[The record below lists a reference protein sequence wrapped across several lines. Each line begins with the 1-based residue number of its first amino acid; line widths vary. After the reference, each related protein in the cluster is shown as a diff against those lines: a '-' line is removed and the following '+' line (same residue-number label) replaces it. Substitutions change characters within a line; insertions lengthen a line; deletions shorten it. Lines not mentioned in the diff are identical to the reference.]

1 MDIARERLAHSFLLA
16 SPWSSGRE
24 VVRALGAV
32 QAQDYDGA
40 KWALSLRTSGVT
52 DEAIEREFAAGSIL
66 RTHVLR
72 PTWHFVDPADIRWM
86 LALTGPRVVK
96 RMAPYDRK
104 LELTPAVYRRSN
116 AAIVNALRDGAHL
129 TRTELKTVLARARV
143 GTLDVQRS
151 AHLMV
156 RAELDALVCS
166 GPRRGKQF
174 TYALLDD
181 RVPPVASISRD
192 EALLELTRRYFRT
205 HSPATARDF
214 AWWSGLSM
222 ADVKRGVE
230 LARQDLEPITVD
242 GQSWWTAGPPAP
254 RPRPSAHLLPNYD
267 EFFIGHRDRS
277 AIGRR
282 LASVK
287 AVTGGNFLITHVAL
301 IDGQLV
307 GSWRR
312 APGRDAIRLDL
323 KLLARLTSA
332 EQDRLLREVRRYG
345 SFAGGPVELHG
356 LGPRR
361 RVSLR

>member
-1 MDIARERLAHSFLLA
+1 MDIARQRLARSFLVG
-16 SPWSSGRE
+16 SPWSSGHE

-40 KWALSLRTSGVT
+40 KWALSRRTSGVT
-52 DEAIEREFAAGSIL
+52 DEEIEREFAAGNIL

-72 PTWHFVDPADIRWM
+72 PTWHFVDPADIRWL
-86 LALTGPRVVK
+86 LALTGPRV
-96 RMAPYDRK
+96 MQSLASYDRK
-104 LELTPAVYRRSN
+104 LGLTPAVYRRSN
-116 AAIVNALRDGAHL
+116 AAIVDALRDGAHL
-129 TRTELKTVLARARV
+129 ARTELKAVLARARV
-143 GTLDVQRS
+143 GPLDVQRS
-151 AHLMV
+151 AHLML

-181 RVPPVASISRD
+181 RVPPVAPLSRD

-205 HSPATARDF
+205 HSPATAHDF

-222 ADVKRGVE
+222 ADVKRGVD
-230 LARQDLEPITVD
+230 LARHDLEPVTVD
-242 GQSWWTAGPPAP
+242 GQSYWIAGPPAP
-254 RPRPSAHLLPNYD
+254 RPKPSAHLLPNYD
-267 EFFIGHRDRS
+267 EYFIGHRDRS

-282 LASVK
+282 LTSVK
-287 AVTGGNFLITHVAL
+287 AVTGGNFLITHVVV

-323 KLLARLTSA
+323 KLLTRVTSA
-332 EQDRLLREVRRYG
+332 ERDRLLREVRRYE
-345 SFAGGPVELHG
+345 SFAGRPVELHG

-361 RVSLR
+361 AVSLR